1 MRFNFVPAND
11 LRNFG
16 FAVPQTTN
24 FCEGKVNIAETK
36 DAFEIEII
44 LPGYSKDEVT
54 IKVEGNYLTVSAQKT
69 ETEKTE
75 TRKYNHREFN
85 IAPFKRTFE
94 FPETV
99 EAKAIVAKQNNGIV
113 TLVLPKKE
121 AAKPVS
127 LQIEVQ

>member
-11 LRNFG
+11 FRNFG
-16 FAVPQTTN
+16 FALPQTKN
-24 FCEGKVNIAETK
+24 NCEGKVNIAETK
-36 DAFEIEII
+36 DAFEIDIV
-44 LPGYSKDEVT
+44 LPGYSKDEVS
-54 IKVEGNYLTVSAQKT
+54 IKVEGNYLTVSAQKA
-69 ETEKTE
+69 ETEKKE
-75 TRKYNHREFN
+75 TRKYNHREFS

-94 FPETV
+94 FPNTV
-99 EAKAIVAKQNNGIV
+99 EATAIVAKQDNGII